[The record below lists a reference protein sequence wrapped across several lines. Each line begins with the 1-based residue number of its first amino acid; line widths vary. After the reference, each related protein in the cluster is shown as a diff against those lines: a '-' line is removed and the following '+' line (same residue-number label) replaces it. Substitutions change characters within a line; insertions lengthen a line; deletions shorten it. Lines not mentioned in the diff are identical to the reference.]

1 MTEIRCLVTG
11 GVDAHSDTHHAA
23 ALDERGRLLGDSA
36 FATSAE
42 GYQELLAWLE
52 SFGQVARVG
61 VESTGSYAAGLVR
74 FLAARGVA
82 VVEVNQPHAHT
93 RRRRGKSDPLDAE
106 AAARK
111 VLAGEATAVAKH
123 TVGIVE
129 SIRQLRVA
137 REGAVKA
144 NTAALNQLYE
154 LVITA
159 PDELRQQLAVRK
171 TSRGKANLCL
181 RLRPDRARLHEPLQ
195 AAKLALR
202 SVAERVRDLDRQI
215 ALLDQHLAPLVA
227 TAAPRTMSLL
237 GVSTQHAGQLL
248 VTAGQN
254 IERLPSDGAF
264 ARLCG
269 ASPIPASSGR
279 ASRHRLSRG
288 GDRKANRALHLIAVC
303 RLRYC
308 ARTRAYA
315 NRRTTEGLSKPEII
329 RCLKRYIARELYHTL
344 RADLADLNLP
354 AASAQ
359 QAVTIN
365 PGARPTATNPTRP
378 TATNRPRRRRT

>member
-1 MTEIRCLVTG
+1 VTPRAQI
-11 GVDAHSDTHHAA
+11 D
-23 ALDERGRLLGDSA
+23 
-36 FATSAE
+36 
-42 GYQELLAWLE
+42 
-52 SFGQVARVG
+52 
-61 VESTGSYAAGLVR
+61 
-74 FLAARGVA
+74 
-82 VVEVNQPHAHT
+82 
-93 RRRRGKSDPLDAE
+93 RRRSG
-106 AAARK
+106 
-111 VLAGEATAVAKH
+111 
-123 TVGIVE
+123 
-129 SIRQLRVA
+129 
-137 REGAVKA
+137 
-144 NTAALNQLYE
+144 
-154 LVITA
+154 
-159 PDELRQQLAVRK
+159 
-171 TSRGKANLCL
+171 L

-215 ALLDQHLAPLVA
+215 GLLDQHLAPLV
-227 TAAPRTMSLL
+227 APRTMSLL

-279 ASRHRLSRG
+279 TSRHRLSRG

-315 NRRTTEGLSKPEII
+315 NRRTVEGLSKPEII

-344 RADLADLNLP
+344 SADLADLNPSTPP
-354 AASAQ
+354 ALH
-359 QAVTIN
+359 AVTIN
-365 PGARPTATNPTRP
+365 CGAGPIGTTSTS
-378 TATNRPRRRRT
+378 PRRRTRT

>member
-1 MTEIRCLVTG
+1 LVAG
-11 GVDAHSDTHHAA
+11 GVDAHSDSHHAA
-23 ALDERGRLLGDSA
+23 ALDGRGRLLGDSA

-42 GYQELLAWLE
+42 GYQELLGWLE

-61 VESTGSYAAGLVR
+61 VESTGSYAAGLTR
-74 FLAARGVA
+74 FLAAGGVA

-93 RRRRGKSDPLDAE
+93 GRRRGKSDPLDAE

-111 VLAGEATAVAKH
+111 VLAGEAAGVPKQTGGV
-123 TVGIVE
+123 VE

-144 NTAALNQLYE
+144 DTAALNQLYE

-159 PDELRQQLAVRK
+159 PDELRQQLAARK
-171 TSRGKANLCL
+171 TTRGKAVLCL

-202 SVAERVRDLDRQI
+202 SVAGRVRDLDRQI
-215 ALLDQHLAPLVA
+215 GLLDQHLAPLVA
-227 TAAPRTMSLL
+227 TAAPRTTSLL

-248 VTAGQN
+248 ASAGQN
-254 IERLPSDGAF
+254 IERLPNDGAF

-279 ASRHRLSRG
+279 TSRHRLSRG

-315 NRRTTEGLSKPEII
+315 NRRTAEGLSKPEII
-329 RCLKRYIARELYHTL
+329 RCLKRYIARELFHTL
-344 RADLADLNLP
+344 RADLAALDLSAP
-354 AASAQ
+354 SAQ

-365 PGARPTATNPTRP
+365 CGAGPIGITPTRAT
-378 TATNRPRRRRT
+378 TASRRRRRRT